1 MNRRDAI
8 KTVGLG
14 LCAPSVALAEGFKIR
29 EINID
34 YEQKYW
40 EAQSHIDK
48 LEELVRHYDVNRE
61 LANHYEALD
70 LNEKFAK

>member
-1 MNRRDAI
+1 MNRRDVI
-8 KTVGLG
+8 KYGAVAPLTVGAGVVPLTVG
-14 LCAPSVALAEGFKIR
+14 ATHL
-29 EINID
+29 D

-40 EAQSHIDK
+40 EAQRHIDE

-70 LNEKFAK
+70 LNKKFAK